1 MFDLIDTLEP
11 SNRGELEITD
21 VNRVYAQN
29 GRLAVRHVEGWW
41 HDGGK
46 HWADLADIGRRID
59 ETGANK

>member
-1 MFDLIDTLEP
+1 VFEIIDGLAP

-21 VNRVYAQN
+21 VNRVYAQR
-29 GRLAVRHVEGWW
+29 GDLAVRRVEGWW

-46 HWADLADIGRRID
+46 HWGDLADIGRRID